1 MDMGG
6 DVAGFAELQK
16 ALAEYIALPD
26 NRLPFVKAHIFP
38 PSVFGKVLARGQFR
52 IWQGPHEVWGGRDHN
67 DIFKQMRPCL
77 APRGKFV
84 KPPNFEMV
92 IKMRVQNNAV

>member
-16 ALAEYIALPD
+16 AFAEYIALPD
-26 NRLPFVKAHIFP
+26 DLLPFVKAHIFAAP
-38 PSVFGKVLARGQFR
+38 VFGKVLARGQFR
-52 IWQGPHEVWGGRDHN
+52 IRQGPHEVRVGRDHN
-67 DIFKQMRPCL
+67 DIFKQMRPGL

-84 KPPNFEMV
+84 KPTNFEMV
-92 IKMRVQNNAV
+92 IKMRVQNNAA